1 MSSLPV
7 QRSLAE
13 RAVEALGRISVL
25 SGVNGALVATP
36 QDAPVAAPLAKTSLP
51 PAGPS
56 QGNAP
61 PFKPAS
67 GNGVDTPSEASVE
80 QLAPAPSQPR
90 ITRSMIFAAG
100 GNSMDGSR
108 SRCSEELMVI
118 QQQVLRVIH
127 GSTPDAGRSAR
138 MVLITSARPREG
150 KSFTALNLAAAI
162 ARSGTMPALL
172 ADADG
177 KPGNLS
183 ELFRCSSAT
192 GLRALSTTPG
202 MPVTSLV
209 VPTDVDGLSFL
220 PYGAPPADMAAP
232 PAGNAVALALRR
244 VAKAYPGHAV
254 IIDTPPILSTSDA
267 STLSA
272 VVGQILL
279 VVRAETTQRSEVEA
293 SLDMLEACPT
303 LQLVLNQA
311 RVSASD
317 SFGAYGY
324 EMYGSDT
331 RH

>member
-13 RAVEALGRISVL
+13 RAVDALGRNSVL
-25 SGVNGALVATP
+25 TGVNGAS
-36 QDAPVAAPLAKTSLP
+36 VAAPPEAPDEARSARKPLP
-51 PAGPS
+51 PV
-56 QGNAP
+56 AP
-61 PFKPAS
+61 PQDKPAS
-67 GNGVDTPSEASVE
+67 PIGLDAQSPAAVDESAPTPN
-80 QLAPAPSQPR
+80 LPR
-90 ITRSMIFAAG
+90 ITRNQIFTAG
-100 GNSMDGSR
+100 GNTMDGSR

-118 QQQVLRVIH
+118 QQQVLRVIK
-127 GSTPDAGRSAR
+127 STPPVAGKCAR

-150 KSFTALNLAAAI
+150 KTFTALNLASAI

-177 KPGNLS
+177 KPGNLT
-183 ELFRCSSAT
+183 ELFRCSSLP
-192 GLRALSTTPG
+192 GLRAMCATPG
-202 MPVTSLV
+202 MSVPALV
-209 VPTDVDGLSFL
+209 IPTEVDGLSFL
-220 PYGAPPADMAAP
+220 PYGAAPAGMAAP
-232 PAGNAVALALRR
+232 PAGNAVAIALQS
-244 VAKAYPGHAV
+244 VAAAYPRHAI

-324 EMYGSDT
+324 EMYGSDA
-331 RH
+331 RS